1 VATLAALHGT
11 AKAVTTNH
19 FGWEEGNTLTGTL
32 LNVLTVLVGGGL
44 GTLLGQRLPEK
55 MRQTV
60 LYGLGL
66 VTLVTGLRMALT
78 TANILI
84 VMGSV
89 LLGGILGEWWR
100 IEDRLQALGD
110 RLQQRF
116 HAGSGSTLAEGF
128 VTASLIFCV
137 GPMTILGSIRDGMV
151 GDYSL
156 LAIKS
161 LLDGF
166 ASLALSASLGIGVM
180 LSAVTV
186 LIFQGGISLLAR
198 LAQFGMSEAMIT
210 EMTATGGTII
220 MGIGLLLLDLK
231 RIRLANLLPG
241 IFIAPLIVAILTA
254 LHIPISP

>member
-1 VATLAALHGT
+1 M
-11 AKAVTTNH
+11 
-19 FGWEEGNTLTGTL
+19 TGTI
-32 LNVLTVLVGGGL
+32 LNVVTVLLGGSL
-44 GTLLGQRLPEK
+44 GTVLGQRLPEK

-60 LYGLGL
+60 MHGLGL
-66 VTLVTGLRMALT
+66 VTLAVGLRMALS

-100 IEDRLQALGD
+100 IEDGLQAIGD
-110 RLQQRF
+110 GLQHRL
-116 HAGSGSTLAEGF
+116 ATGNSANLTNGF

-137 GPMTILGSIRDGMV
+137 GPMTILGSIRDGLV

-166 ASLALSASLGIGVM
+166 AALALASSLGVGVV
-180 LSAVTV
+180 LSAITV
-186 LIFQGGISLLAR
+186 LVFQGGLTLLAKF
-198 LAQFGMSEAMIT
+198 AQVGMSQPMIT
-210 EMTATGGTII
+210 EMTATGGVLI
-220 MGIGLLLLDLK
+220 MGIGLILLDLK
-231 RIRLANLLPG
+231 RIRVGSFLPS

-254 LHIPISP
+254 LGIPIAF

>member
-1 VATLAALHGT
+1 
-11 AKAVTTNH
+11 
-19 FGWEEGNTLTGTL
+19 LTGTL
-32 LNVLTVLVGGGL
+32 LNVATVLIGGGL

-66 VTLVTGLRMALT
+66 VTLVTGLRMALG

-100 IEDRLQALGD
+100 IEDGLQALGD
-110 RLQQRF
+110 RLQQRLQT
-116 HAGSGSTLAEGF
+116 GNGNMLAQGF

-137 GPMTILGSIRDGMV
+137 GPMTIIGSMRDGMV

-166 ASLALSASLGIGVM
+166 ASLALAASLGVGVM

-186 LIFQGGISLLAR
+186 LVFQGGLALLGR
-198 LAQFGMSEAMIT
+198 VAQFGMSEAMIT

-220 MGIGLLLLDLK
+220 MAIGLILLDLK
-231 RIRLANLLPG
+231 RIRVANLLPG

-254 LHIPISP
+254 LRIPISP

>member
-1 VATLAALHGT
+1 MTGTILNVAT
-11 AKAVTTNH
+11 
-19 FGWEEGNTLTGTL
+19 
-32 LNVLTVLVGGGL
+32 VLIGGSL
-44 GTLLGQRLPEK
+44 GTLLGQRLPDK

-60 LYGLGL
+60 LHGLGL
-66 VTLVTGLRMALT
+66 VTTVVGLSMALQ

-100 IEDRLQALGD
+100 IEEGLQAAGD
-110 RLQQRF
+110 ALQARIRVGT
-116 HAGSGSTLAEGF
+116 ASTLAQGF

-137 GPMTILGSIRDGMV
+137 GPMTVLGSIRDGLV

-166 ASLALSASLGIGVM
+166 AALALASSLGVGV
-180 LSAVTV
+180 LFSAVTI
-186 LIFQGGISLLAR
+186 LLFQGSLSLLAS
-198 LAQFGMSEAMIT
+198 LAQVAMSDPMIT
-210 EMTATGGTII
+210 EMTATGGVII
-220 MGIGLLLLDLK
+220 MGIGLVLLDIK
-231 RIRLANLLPG
+231 RVRVASYLPG

-254 LHIPISP
+254 FGVSIAP